1 MASVKLFN
9 HHIRTPFVI
18 LIFLEFAI
26 LFGSVYLAVYLRFQE
41 FFWQPTI
48 ISLENFPVKA
58 VVFSGAHILGMIAM
72 GQYQSPTPKGKH
84 FFPFILQRVT
94 ISLILGS
101 AGLVIVYYIFPNLLI
116 GRGLFG
122 YAFAASLGGMS
133 ILRTLVYHSVDGKSL
148 RRKVLV
154 LGTGALAYD
163 LLDFDPETNKES
175 RQSQRVLTPPYAS
188 YAIHGF
194 VQIMDEEN
202 VIDEKYI
209 VKPGDDLADYC
220 LEYQIDEVVV
230 AISDRRKALPVDQL
244 LECKLN
250 HINCID
256 FVAFW
261 EREKGMLRLDR
272 LNPSWIIFNDGGNRG
287 AVGHMLSR
295 FFDVLFSSVILAFM
309 LPILLITAI
318 MIYIESGFN
327 GPIFYRQ
334 VRVGLNGRNF
344 DLLKFRSMVVDAE
357 KKGEAKWASQNDAR
371 VTRIGKFIRKVR
383 IDELPQVLNIFR
395 GDMSIVGPRP
405 ERPEFVDQLSEK
417 IPFYKNRHS
426 VKPGLAGWAQLK
438 YPYGA
443 SDEDAYNKLQYD
455 LNYVKNQSVLMDAL
469 ILLQTIEV
477 ILLGKGAR

>member
-9 HHIRTPFVI
+9 HHIRTPFII
-18 LIFLEFAI
+18 LIILEFMI
-26 LFGSVYLAVYLRFQE
+26 LFSSVYFAVYLRFQE
-41 FFWQPTI
+41 IQWQPTI
-48 ISLENFPVKA
+48 DSLENFPLKA
-58 VVFSGAHILGMIAM
+58 LVFSGAHILGMIAM

-94 ISLILGS
+94 ISLALGS
-101 AGLVIVYYIFPNLLI
+101 AGLVIVYYIFPHLLV

-122 YAFAASLGGMS
+122 YAFVASLGGMA
-133 ILRTLVYHSVDGKSL
+133 ILRTLVYHSVDGKAL
-148 RRKVLV
+148 RRKILV
-154 LGTGALAYD
+154 LGTGNLAHD
-163 LLDFDPETNKES
+163 LLDFDADSTDDS
-175 RQSQRVLTPPYAS
+175 RAYQRVLTPPYAS

-202 VIDEKYI
+202 IVDEKYI
-209 VKPGDDLADYC
+209 VKPGDDLAGYC

-230 AISDRRKALPVDQL
+230 AISDRRKTLPVDQL

-287 AVGHMLSR
+287 AFGHMLSR
-295 FFDVLFSSVILAFM
+295 FFDLLFSSIILAFM
-309 LPILLITAI
+309 FPILLLTALL
-318 MIYIESGFN
+318 IYLESGFS

-405 ERPEFVDQLSEK
+405 ERPEFVEKLSEK

-455 LNYVKNQSVLMDAL
+455 LNYVKNHSVLMDAL
-469 ILLQTIEV
+469 ILLQTVEV